1 MQGTTKG
8 SPEQAWQGLFPF
20 DPAGR
25 KTGASTPRARP
36 PRSGISGPGPRGQ
49 PTLRREPAQE
59 YPMDI
64 RHLQAAIIVVAA
76 TLLPAGAALA
86 DEDIPID
93 QLPPAV
99 IKAIEARFPGAKI
112 EEAERDTRD
121 GRPLYEVEI
130 EVNGDD
136 KELKI
141 TPDGQIID
149 IED

>member
-1 MQGTTKG
+1 
-8 SPEQAWQGLFPF
+8 
-20 DPAGR
+20 
-25 KTGASTPRARP
+25 
-36 PRSGISGPGPRGQ
+36 
-49 PTLRREPAQE
+49 
-59 YPMDI
+59 MDI

-76 TLLPAGAALA
+76 TLLPAGAVLA

-149 IED
+149 IDD

>member
-1 MQGTTKG
+1 
-8 SPEQAWQGLFPF
+8 
-20 DPAGR
+20 
-25 KTGASTPRARP
+25 
-36 PRSGISGPGPRGQ
+36 
-49 PTLRREPAQE
+49 
-59 YPMDI
+59 MDI

-149 IED
+149 IDD

>member
-1 MQGTTKG
+1 MNVKH
-8 SPEQAWQGLFPF
+8 
-20 DPAGR
+20 
-25 KTGASTPRARP
+25 
-36 PRSGISGPGPRGQ
+36 
-49 PTLRREPAQE
+49 LRN
-59 YPMDI
+59 
-64 RHLQAAIIVVAA
+64 AIMVAA
-76 TLLPAGAALA
+76 AALLPAGAALA

-149 IED
+149 IDD